1 MRDEVTSGIGVYSF
15 GSQDRRIFLVDTPG
29 FDDTRRSDTGVF
41 KEIAFF
47 LGQCHRNGVKLGGIL
62 YLHRITD
69 NRVAGSAVRGFEL
82 VKDICGPESSRFSL
96 LVTTMWDSINC
107 ESPEM
112 QAAIRR
118 EAQLQYTDKYW
129 GGMQQRGSHTVRW
142 DGNRHSAFSI
152 VDILLA
158 TSDTHGPPVLQL
170 QREMVDED
178 RLLEDTSAGKTLA
191 KEYSV
196 IWQSLREDLN
206 GLKSRYVQAQ
216 QDRSEE
222 LTKQI
227 YEERIHLE
235 QRLQDIESAERDLRD
250 DLKTLFNVKRQEYE
264 RVLNETRN
272 EEKEISLKLERDY
285 DELRRIDG
293 ELRQNQNAGSKPRPR
308 PQWAPE
314 TPNENPPAYS
324 QFEPATDDKLSDEKT
339 RLEKRRQVLL
349 EEVEKGK
356 KRKLLKRNA
365 VGLLGILAGVAAV
378 AAGGATM
385 IIPLMTAGVGLIGT
399 SATMLNFSRTKPRKG
414 VLADSATD
422 DDP

>member
-1 MRDEVTSGIGVYSF
+1 MRNEVTSGVGVYSF

-29 FDDTRRSDTGVF
+29 FNDTRRSDVDVF

-69 NRVAGSAVRGFEL
+69 NRASGSAVRGFEL
-82 VKDICGPESSRFSL
+82 ARDICGPESARFCL
-96 LVTTMWDSINC
+96 LVTTMWDSINS

-112 QAAIRR
+112 QAAIGR
-118 EAQLQYTDKYW
+118 EAQLQYTDKFW
-129 GGMQQRGSHTVRW
+129 GTMQRWGSRTVRW
-142 DGNRHSAFSI
+142 GGNRHSAFSI

-158 TSDTHGPPVLQL
+158 TTDAHGPPVLQL

-178 RLLEDTSAGKTLA
+178 RLLDDTSAGRTLA

-206 GLKSRYVQAQ
+206 GLKARYLEAQ
-216 QDRSEE
+216 QARSDE

-227 YEERIHLE
+227 YEERLHLE
-235 QRLQDIESAERDLRD
+235 QRLYDIESAERDLRD
-250 DLKTLFNVKRQEYE
+250 DLKTLFSVKRREYE
-264 RVLNETRN
+264 RVLSETRH
-272 EEKEISLKLERDY
+272 EEEEISLKLERDQ

-293 ELRQNQNAGSKPRPR
+293 WLRKSARPRPR
-308 PQWAPE
+308 PQRAPE
-314 TPNENPPAYS
+314 TPDESPPAYS
-324 QFEPATDDKLSDEKT
+324 EFEPEADYELPADKI
-339 RLEKRRQVLL
+339 RLEERRQALL

-385 IIPLMTAGVGLIGT
+385 IVPLMTAGVGLIGT
-399 SATMLNFSRTKPRKG
+399 SATMLDFSRKRQRKG
-414 VLADSATD
+414 VLGDSAAD